1 MCRTL
6 NLAKNCVSKLM
17 KLIKSLFTLVLVLV
31 LLLLGIWF
39 TLRNQQLVPLDLLF
53 IKLPDNSL
61 ALWLILS
68 LLAGALLGVLLML
81 PKLASNKAKLI
92 SSERQLKQQKE
103 ELHKLRTLTF
113 QSPNTKAPDTKAL
126 E

>member
-1 MCRTL
+1 
-6 NLAKNCVSKLM
+6 M
-17 KLIKSLFTLVLVLV
+17 KLIKSLFTLVLVLA

-39 TLRNQQLVPLDLLF
+39 TLRNQLPVPLDLLF
-53 IKLPDNSL
+53 VKLPDNSL

-68 LLAGALLGVLLML
+68 LLVGALLGVLLML

-92 SSERQLKQQKE
+92 NSERQLKQQKE

-113 QSPNTKAPDTKAL
+113 KESDRKTSDVKAL

>member
-1 MCRTL
+1 
-6 NLAKNCVSKLM
+6 M

-31 LLLLGIWF
+31 LLLFGIWF
-39 TLRNQQLVPLDLLF
+39 TLRNQQPIPLDLLF
-53 IKLPDNSL
+53 IQLPENSL

-68 LLAGALLGVLLML
+68 LITGSVLGVVLML
-81 PKLASNKAKLI
+81 PKLAGYKARLI
-92 SSERQLKQQKE
+92 SHERQLKQHQE

-113 QSPNTKAPDTKAL
+113 KAADFKAPDLKAP

>member
-1 MCRTL
+1 
-6 NLAKNCVSKLM
+6 M
-17 KLIKSLFTLVLVLV
+17 KLIRSLFTLVLILA

-39 TLRNQQLVPLDLLF
+39 TLRNQQPIPLDLLF
-53 IKLPDNSL
+53 IQLPENSL

-68 LLAGALLGVLLML
+68 LITGLVLGVLLML
-81 PKLASNKAKLI
+81 PKLASYKARLI
-92 SSERQLKQQKE
+92 SHERQLKQQKE

-113 QSPNTKAPDTKAL
+113 KTP

>member
-1 MCRTL
+1 MRL
-6 NLAKNCVSKLM
+6 F
-17 KLIKSLFTLVLVLV
+17 KSLFTLILVLA

-39 TLRNQQLVPLDLLF
+39 TLRNQQPVPLDLLF
-53 IKLPDNSL
+53 IKLPENSM

-68 LLAGALLGVLLML
+68 LITGVLLGSLLML
-81 PKLASNKAKLI
+81 PWLTSYKTKLL

-113 QSPNTKAPDTKAL
+113 KAPD
-126 E
+126 

>member
-1 MCRTL
+1 
-6 NLAKNCVSKLM
+6 M
-17 KLIKSLFTLVLVLV
+17 KLIKSLLTLVVLLV

-39 TLRNQQLVPLDLLF
+39 TLRNQQPTPLDLLF

-61 ALWLILS
+61 ALWLMLS
-68 LLAGALLGVLLML
+68 LLTGALLGVLVML
-81 PKLASNKAKLI
+81 PKLLGYKAKLI
-92 SSERQLKQQKE
+92 SHERQLKQQKE

-113 QSPNTKAPDTKAL
+113 KESDRKTSDVKAL

>member
-1 MCRTL
+1 
-6 NLAKNCVSKLM
+6 M
-17 KLIKSLFTLVLVLV
+17 KLIKSLFTLVLVLA

-39 TLRNQQLVPLDLLF
+39 TLRNQQPVPLDLLF
-53 IKLPDNSL
+53 LKLPENSL

-68 LLAGALLGVLLML
+68 LITGLVLGVLLML
-81 PKLASNKAKLI
+81 PRFASHKAKLL
-92 SSERQLKQQKE
+92 SQERQLKQQKE

-113 QSPNTKAPDTKAL
+113 KAP